1 MRIDS
6 SIIETIKAKA
16 DIAEVIGDYVSLT
29 KRGQNHI
36 GLCPFH
42 SDTTPSLT
50 VNSAKGI
57 YKCFACST
65 SGDVFTFLQE
75 HLKISFQEAV
85 KMVADKYG
93 IEIPQTPASPSDDAN
108 QRKRE

>member
-65 SGDVFTFLQE
+65 SGDVFTFCRNISKSLFKKQ
-75 HLKISFQEAV
+75 LKW
-85 KMVADKYG
+85 
-93 IEIPQTPASPSDDAN
+93 
-108 QRKRE
+108 

>member
-50 VNSAKGI
+50 VNSARGTTSKTLVVPL
-57 YKCFACST
+57 AMCSLFCRNI
-65 SGDVFTFLQE
+65 SKSLFKKQ
-75 HLKISFQEAV
+75 LKW
-85 KMVADKYG
+85 
-93 IEIPQTPASPSDDAN
+93 
-108 QRKRE
+108 